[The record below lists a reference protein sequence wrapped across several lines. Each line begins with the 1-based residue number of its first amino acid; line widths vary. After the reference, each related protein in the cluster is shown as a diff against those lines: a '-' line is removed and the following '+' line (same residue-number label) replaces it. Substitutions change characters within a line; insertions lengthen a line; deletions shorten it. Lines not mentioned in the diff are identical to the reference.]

1 MFGASLG
8 VGAWSLELGS
18 WRLEVGAWKLELPRK
33 RLLAIRASAFLTAE
47 LKSTRHAHTRDGGS
61 NGQFELNIDVMK
73 PFVFLST
80 AVVIFGAGSLWLCL
94 PHANAQS
101 TKPAPTTAAAQ
112 PAAADQQDVQR
123 YNQLMRAQ
131 EEKAKR
137 VDTLLVRQEQLMD
150 KQEAAFTRFQ
160 KILDT
165 WEQQQAQYQ
174 KYLDSLKK

>member
-1 MFGASLG
+1 MLD
-8 VGAWSLELGS
+8 VGACAKALAGDSRLCFSSCGVES
-18 WRLEVGAWKLELPRK
+18 HPAHAHARRRLER
-33 RLLAIRASAFLTAE
+33 
-47 LKSTRHAHTRDGGS
+47 ST
-61 NGQFELNIDVMK
+61 ELNIDVMK

-101 TKPAPTTAAAQ
+101 TKPAPPTAAQ

>member
-1 MFGASLG
+1 
-8 VGAWSLELGS
+8 
-18 WRLEVGAWKLELPRK
+18 
-33 RLLAIRASAFLTAE
+33 
-47 LKSTRHAHTRDGGS
+47 
-61 NGQFELNIDVMK
+61 MK

-80 AVVIFGAGSLWLCL
+80 AVVIFAAGGLWLCL
-94 PHANAQS
+94 PSTYAQS
-101 TKPAPTTAAAQ
+101 TKPAPASQAAVQ

-137 VDTLLVRQEQLMD
+137 VDALLVRQEQLMD